1 MTNPLVLGDFA
12 TAFGATDSSADIQ
25 EGLRNERAIEVR
37 WRDDVLTKNGKYV
50 MILAKAAGRSMDDAP
65 EDLASDLQ
73 EGRLPHHILAE
84 IAKLKG
90 KCKEFVLARLVSKK
104 DDPSFKERFGTM
116 SSIAVGKIG
125 SLTAAYPAIKNN
137 ITSWKE
143 IDKKDRTWI
152 LLAALYYDA
161 PVTLQRIDV
170 DDPAPEDHADN
181 AEDEGAQVTVCDASR
196 AMDVTQHQY
205 FMEDADMVGC
215 ISSCIRGADVTLD
228 ACSMV
233 REKVVA
239 MTNQLM
245 KRLERKLLS
254 LPKNVR
260 HNFVWAACHDKMY

>member
-1 MTNPLVLGDFA
+1 MTNPLVLWDFA
-12 TAFGATDSSADIQ
+12 TAFWATDSSADVH
-25 EGLRNERAIEVR
+25 EGLRNEQAIEVR
-37 WRDDVLTKNGKYV
+37 WHNDVLTKSGKYE
-50 MILAKAAGRSMDDAP
+50 MILANAAGRSMDDAA

-73 EGRLPHHILAE
+73 EGRLPHQILAE
-84 IAKLKG
+84 IANKKG

-104 DDPSFKERFGTM
+104 DDTSFKERFGTM

-143 IDKKDRTWI
+143 IDKKDQTWI

-170 DDPAPEDHADN
+170 GDLAQEDHAGN

-205 FMEDADMVGC
+205 FMEDADMVGY
-215 ISSCIRGADVTLD
+215 ISSCIQGLDVMLD
-228 ACSMV
+228 ASSMV
-233 REKVVA
+233 R
-239 MTNQLM
+239 
-245 KRLERKLLS
+245 
-254 LPKNVR
+254 
-260 HNFVWAACHDKMY
+260 DD